1 VPPVLLRVL
10 GAPAWWLAWG
20 WATLVVLVGLELP
33 SAARADGMGLAL
45 SRLST
50 GDCASTLEGA
60 SDFALDGAGG
70 APALTPDRTAY
81 AVLASALAPVTVVP
95 IYAPLGTRGA
105 RSFALALDTQ
115 LVGLPRG
122 SDALARGTLGSAP
135 RTCDGRNGHVARAL
149 LASRIVVEKGLPL
162 GLALGAM
169 GGRVHGLGAFVA
181 GAYGKVGLIEGFES
195 PLIPDLG
202 LRLASSAL
210 AGGGPL
216 GLFTWQADLT
226 ASKRLRARRAELAPF
241 VGASLVATRASTVRV
256 DLTPNIDALGCAR
269 GTDPVCAAAGLSGSS
284 ADFAH
289 ERTFPTIWIGRVRA
303 HAGASLGV
311 GPVLILV
318 EAGLDLVRP
327 SLLSGGASNAGGQ
340 RVWHVSIAPALV
352 Y

>member
-1 VPPVLLRVL
+1 VPESAVLPVLVRV
-10 GAPAWWLAWG
+10 
-20 WATLVVLVGLELP
+20 WAALVLLVALTLP
-33 SAARADGMGLAL
+33 SRARADGMALAL

-60 SDFALDGAGG
+60 ADFALEAADGA
-70 APALTPDRTAY
+70 PVLTPDRSAY
-81 AVLASALAPVTVVP
+81 AVLASALAPVTLVP
-95 IYAPLGTRGA
+95 SYAPLGTRGA

-115 LVGLPRG
+115 GVGLDRG

-149 LASRIVVEKGLPL
+149 VASRIVVEKGLPL
-162 GLALGAM
+162 GLALGAV

-181 GAYGKVGLIEGFES
+181 GAYGKVGLVEGFES
-195 PLIPDLG
+195 PFVPDLG

-226 ASKRLRARRAELAPF
+226 ASKRLRVRRVELAPY

-256 DLTPNIDALGCAR
+256 DLTPNVDALGCAR
-269 GTDPVCAAAGLSGSS
+269 GSDPVCAAAGLAGSS

-289 ERTFPTIWIGRVRA
+289 EPTFPTIWIGRVRA
-303 HAGASLGV
+303 HAGASLGL
-311 GPVLILV
+311 GPALVLV

-327 SLLSGGASNAGGQ
+327 SLLSGGAGSAGQ
-340 RVWHVSIAPALV
+340 RAWHVSIAPALV